1 MQAAVGNAGS
11 RKAVVACSLPQVLY
25 FLSVPFLIA
34 QDNTT
39 LILGLVV
46 VLSGLVHGL
55 GILEVWSVTEKRFE
69 SEQKA
74 RLAGH
79 VARHDPETHLPNRL
93 TLEEKIAAESQKDQT
108 LMVAV
113 LEINRFADLRGAI
126 GYALA
131 AELIRQV
138 SIRLDDHHGGIVAR
152 LSSST
157 LGLLFHAQNLSQAH
171 AYAAR
176 LQAAMATPVVV
187 AGIDV
192 DITFTIGLASLR
204 DSDSASL
211 LLEHA
216 SVALDAARRASISV
230 NVFETSQ
237 DANLAG
243 NLSLMSDMLR
253 SIKTGEITNYYQ
265 PKYDLR
271 SGRLVGV
278 EALVRWHHPERGFV
292 APDLFIPVA
301 EETGRIREL
310 TLDVLSRAIRDQAWL
325 ADRGHKLDFAVN
337 LSGRLLQD
345 AEIIQTIIDIAR
357 PAAPRVSMEVT
368 ETAMMAYP
376 EKAIALLQRLRSAGI
391 GLSIDD
397 YGTGLS
403 SLAYLK
409 NIPAAELKIDRSFV
423 THLDT
428 CREDELLVRSTIALA
443 HSLGLRV
450 VAEGVESRRTLEI
463 LRSVECDLA
472 QGYYLARPLPLARL
486 ARLLENDL
494 ARPNRACGHI
504 PEKLG
509 L

>member
-1 MQAAVGNAGS
+1 
-11 RKAVVACSLPQVLY
+11 
-25 FLSVPFLIA
+25 
-34 QDNTT
+34 
-39 LILGLVV
+39 
-46 VLSGLVHGL
+46 
-55 GILEVWSVTEKRFE
+55 
-69 SEQKA
+69 
-74 RLAGH
+74 
-79 VARHDPETHLPNRL
+79 
-93 TLEEKIAAESQKDQT
+93 
-108 LMVAV
+108 
-113 LEINRFADLRGAI
+113 
-126 GYALA
+126 
-131 AELIRQV
+131 
-138 SIRLDDHHGGIVAR
+138 
-152 LSSST
+152 
-157 LGLLFHAQNLSQAH
+157 
-171 AYAAR
+171 
-176 LQAAMATPVVV
+176 MATQVVV

-376 EKAIALLQRLRSAGI
+376 EKAIALLQRFRSAGI

-486 ARLLENDL
+486 AQLLENDL